1 MPIGSGGACA
11 LPGPFEEPG
20 PNWFDAPPQHH
31 EFKINKAADSS
42 DMETLMSE
50 NAARDPQEPEISD
63 EMRAEIDEAMASA
76 EPVEG
81 TVSEPGDPQTA
92 RIAELEQLVAERTA
106 DLQRLQAEY
115 VNYKKRVDRDR
126 DLARQAGVERVLT
139 DFLPVLDS
147 IALAKQHDDVAGGFK
162 LVADELEKVT
172 TRHGLVAFGEV
183 GDAFDPVRH
192 DALMAVP
199 MDEPVE
205 VVTVSQVM
213 QQGYELGGRVI
224 RPARVA
230 VANP

>member
-1 MPIGSGGACA
+1 M
-11 LPGPFEEPG
+11 
-20 PNWFDAPPQHH
+20 
-31 EFKINKAADSS
+31 
-42 DMETLMSE
+42 
-50 NAARDPQEPEISD
+50 
-63 EMRAEIDEAMASA
+63 
-76 EPVEG
+76 
-81 TVSEPGDPQTA
+81 
-92 RIAELEQLVAERTA
+92 
-106 DLQRLQAEY
+106 
-115 VNYKKRVDRDR
+115 
-126 DLARQAGVERVLT
+126 
-139 DFLPVLDS
+139 
-147 IALAKQHDDVAGGFK
+147 
-162 LVADELEKVT
+162 T

>member
-1 MPIGSGGACA
+1 VTDSQFDQNGEALGEGATA
-11 LPGPFEEPG
+11 APSPEGVSPEVTAEE
-20 PNWFDAPPQHH
+20 
-31 EFKINKAADSS
+31 AAVVDR
-42 DMETLMSE
+42 E
-50 NAARDPQEPEISD
+50 
-63 EMRAEIDEAMASA
+63 
-76 EPVEG
+76 
-81 TVSEPGDPQTA
+81 
-92 RIAELEQLVAERTA
+92 AELEALVAERTA